1 METVKIGII
10 GAGQAGQR
18 IATAL
23 NNLDDV
29 SVTAI
34 VDPKNGKEV
43 LTSPTS
49 KWKLEKTEFYDDDD
63 KMLSSHDYDGIVI
76 AADPISVYRQKRS
89 VIARNGVKKPILW
102 ERPFGYEA
110 GHPQEI
116 IDDSQTSDH
125 SVISFGRFGVPSK
138 IFSTT
143 REISTIGEIIDFE
156 IFATL
161 NCGLVLKTWRHLG
174 DDGVQQPIH
183 FLDTAFELVES
194 IGLGSIIEVIGN
206 STVKDKGNY
215 KYDEKWDI
223 AVKTESGVTGRVI
236 GIQYPGEFEYLYP
249 TRYLRVIGSKGAFVS
264 SLGKTN
270 FIDNK
275 GNATPVSIKELYTD
289 ERIHSSAEKLVEF
302 FREVDNYPSSAPCLG
317 EALALVENLQKWID
331 YIQTGKQE
339 IKSLLSTSL
348 DGERYLQIANAVLKS
363 KEQAAWISIC

>member
-23 NNLDDV
+23 NNLDGV

-63 KMLSSHDYDGIVI
+63 KMLSSHDYDGIIV
-76 AADPISVYRQKRS
+76 AADPISVYKLKRF

-102 ERPFGYEA
+102 ERPFGYEV

-116 IDDSQTSDH
+116 VDDSQTSDH

-161 NCGLVLKTWRHLG
+161 NCGLDLKTWRHIG
-174 DDGVQQPIH
+174 DDGVQQPTH

-194 IGLGSIIEVIGN
+194 IGLGSISEVIGN

-223 AVKTESGVTGRVI
+223 AVKTESGVTGRII

-249 TRYLRVIGSKGAFVS
+249 TRYLRVIGSKGAFIS
-264 SLGKTN
+264 SLGKTS
-270 FIDNK
+270 FIDNH

-289 ERIHSSAEKLVEF
+289 ERIHGSAEKLVEF

-339 IKSLLSTSL
+339 VKSLLSTSS

-363 KEQAAWISIC
+363 KEQAAWISVY